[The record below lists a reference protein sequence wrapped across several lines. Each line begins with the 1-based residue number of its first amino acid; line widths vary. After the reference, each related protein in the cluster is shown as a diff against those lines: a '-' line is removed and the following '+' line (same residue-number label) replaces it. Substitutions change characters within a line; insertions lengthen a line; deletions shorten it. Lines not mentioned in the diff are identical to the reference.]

1 MNNIWGHLWQLNS
14 RLPALVCNL
23 ADGDSNYIYVQTRLK
38 FRPCVSGEGGWEE
51 VRQLLVKK
59 QQRKKKWKEFR
70 ITRSVSNFFLVNFLF
85 PPFWKG
91 VGWAAPGRQ
100 RFLSPAAVDIWNV
113 SAIGSLKFNYKREK
127 QVQLQQN
134 QLLVFSANDGHVL
147 NEKTTDDRTNNYCVR
162 TCQNERSM
170 KTTTRLSWPPAVDK
184 KKKTGRGCA
193 AGLVNLY
200 TRQQTSITWW
210 WWRDNSSAFKPAAA
224 GSTRLRNYSNYR
236 MIRAHLAG
244 ANSAASHR

>member
-134 QLLVFSANDGHVL
+134 QLLVFFLQTMVTYWMKRQRTIAQTIIACVHAKMRGQWRRRRDCHGH
-147 NEKTTDDRTNNYCVR
+147 RR
-162 TCQNERSM
+162 
-170 KTTTRLSWPPAVDK
+170 
-184 KKKTGRGCA
+184 
-193 AGLVNLY
+193 
-200 TRQQTSITWW
+200 
-210 WWRDNSSAFKPAAA
+210 
-224 GSTRLRNYSNYR
+224 
-236 MIRAHLAG
+236 
-244 ANSAASHR
+244 